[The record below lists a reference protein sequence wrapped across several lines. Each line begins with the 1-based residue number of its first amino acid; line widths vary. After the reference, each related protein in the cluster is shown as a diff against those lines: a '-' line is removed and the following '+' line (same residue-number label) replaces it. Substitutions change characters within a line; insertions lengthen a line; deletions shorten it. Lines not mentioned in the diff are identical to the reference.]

1 MGIQQQNSN
10 NFSKNQDASKPGSS
24 NTKTMPR
31 SEISGKWPKFTA
43 DDVSALKGSDD
54 LVSQVVSKYGIEK
67 AQAQREVDTLMNG
80 RHFE

>member
-1 MGIQQQNSN
+1 MGIQQQNSTS
-10 NFSKNQDASKPGSS
+10 FSKNQDASKPGSS

-31 SEISGKWPKFTA
+31 SEIGVKWPKLSA
-43 DDVSALKGSDD
+43 NDLAALKGRDD
-54 LVSQVVSKYGIEK
+54 LISQVVSKYGVEK